1 MEYLVSAAEMKRYDS
16 DTIEKLGIPAA
27 VLMERAALSAYACVC
42 KRLAAQEEAGTV
54 LILAGYGNNG
64 ADGLALARLLA
75 EQASGHRAEVEVW
88 CVGDAAKATELWKL
102 QRRILENYAVEMSA
116 KPRRTEYTIIVD
128 ALFGVGLCRKLE
140 GIYYDAVECLNRLGG
155 FKLALDAPS
164 GIDCDTGSVLGT
176 AVRADETVTF
186 GFCKR
191 GLVLYPG
198 CGYTGALTIAPV
210 GITQKAF
217 FGNEPEWFAYDEPV
231 HALLPGRNPAGHK
244 GSFGKLLLLA
254 GSKGMAGAACLAA
267 EAAYR
272 TGAGMVKVAT
282 VEENRVILQGAV
294 PEAMLETGEELSGA
308 LDWADIVV
316 AGPGLG
322 TDERAERLLLQVL
335 ERADK
340 PLVLDAD
347 GLNLL
352 AGEPKL
358 QSLLLGR
365 TNPDIV
371 LTPHIGEL
379 SRLTGQPPAEL
390 KRSPAYYGKQ
400 LAQRLHAVVAVKDA
414 RTFIC
419 REEGAC
425 CVNLTGNDGMATA
438 GSGDVLAGVIGGL
451 LAQGADAFSAACAG
465 AYLHGAAGDRIS
477 EKLGGYSCMAWDIAS
492 QGISLAI
499 KDNSRAC
506 AWEKPGAAYGKCRK
520 MDEKDL
526 CLRAPDT
533 NPLCAKDVRGN
544 GDNNV

>member
-1 MEYLVSAAEMKRYDS
+1 MKYLVSAAEMKQYDS

-27 VLMERAALSAYACVC
+27 VLMERAALWACACVC
-42 KRLAAQEEAGTV
+42 KRLAAQEEGTV

-75 EQASGHRAEVEVW
+75 EQQTADRAEVEVW
-88 CVGDAAKATELWKL
+88 CVGDAAKATALWKL
-102 QRRILENYAVEMSA
+102 QRRILENYDVKMSA
-116 KPRRTEYTIIVD
+116 KPQRAEYTIIVD
-128 ALFGVGLCRKLE
+128 ALFGVGLCRRLE
-140 GIYYDAVECLNRLGG
+140 GIYYDAVECLNRLRG

-164 GIDCDTGSVLGT
+164 GIDCDTGDILGT

-186 GFCKR
+186 SFCKR

-198 CGYTGALTIAPV
+198 CEYTGALTVVPV

-217 FGNEPEWFAYDEPV
+217 FGREPEWFAYDEPV
-231 HALLPGRNPAGHK
+231 CALLPGRNPAGHK
-244 GSFGKLLLLA
+244 GSFGRLLLLA

-294 PEAMLETGEELSGA
+294 PEAMVETGGELSGA
-308 LDWADIVV
+308 LEWADVIV

-322 TDERAERLLLQVL
+322 TDERARRLLSQGL
-335 ERADK
+335 ERTDK
-340 PLVLDAD
+340 PLVIDAD

-365 TNPDIV
+365 TNANLV
-371 LTPHIGEL
+371 LTPHIGEM

-390 KRSPAYYGKQ
+390 KRSPAYYGRE
-400 LAQRLHAVVAVKDA
+400 LAARLHAVVAVKDA

-451 LAQGADAFSAACAG
+451 LAQGADAFTAACAG
-465 AYLHGAAGDRIS
+465 TYLHGAAGDRIS

-492 QGISLAI
+492 EGISLAI
-499 KDNSRAC
+499 KDNSSAC
-506 AWEKPGAAYGKCRK
+506 AWEPIGAAYGKCYK
-520 MDEKDL
+520 EEKD
-526 CLRAPDT
+526 
-533 NPLCAKDVRGN
+533 
-544 GDNNV
+544 